1 MKKQHDKTWNNII
14 RMGLIGLMMAISGL
28 PLKAEPG
35 GEAAP
40 KGGVIRGYVY
50 DAKTSQPIEY
60 ATIAIFQ
67 HNQTAPVTGT
77 ISENNG
83 RFRITGLADGVF
95 DIEVTFMGYQS
106 RKYQKI
112 EINKDQST
120 IDLGQVKMN
129 PSTENIQQ
137 VDVVATRNS
146 VEYKIDKKVVAVSK
160 QLSSASMSAVE
171 VLENVPSV
179 KVDLEGNVSLR
190 GSTSF
195 TVLIDGRPTILDASD
210 ALKQIPASSIENIEI
225 ITNPSV
231 KYAPDGTA
239 GIINIIMKKNRMQG
253 IQGQVS
259 ANVGLDN
266 KYGTDLLLNMR
277 RNKFNFTV
285 GANIDKK
292 EFPGTDY
299 SNRTSQSN
307 NKQYNVI
314 SDGSRIFSRNTR
326 SIRLGVDYD
335 LTEKDVVTL
344 NTRIGKNAFNRGA
357 DLQYTE
363 QTNQEEPFISWS
375 NQEMK
380 REMQFYSL
388 NGSWQHNFD
397 KKGHNLIT
405 MVDWAQR
412 KADGG
417 NQSFQRDAALA
428 TISSTQNID
437 DVTDKRAEVK
447 IDYTKPFSQ
456 ESRFE
461 AGFQGRFN
469 TKETSTDLY
478 LNDTFNEQFSNSA
491 DFERNIYSLYASYS
505 GKINNLGYQTGLRS
519 EMEDRTITVRETNTD
534 YNTDRWDFFPTVH
547 LSYQLPKDHQ
557 LMASYTRRT
566 SRIWDWILFPY
577 LQYVDAYNVRVGDPS
592 LTPSLIDSWEAG
604 YIKQFKNAQFS
615 TEVYHRVTHD
625 KIDFILDSY
634 ENNVAIQ
641 LPKNIGKDY
650 STGVEANLNFKV
662 KKIWEP
668 TIMASIYRYKVD
680 SYSTGQKKTRE
691 SNNWDLR
698 LNNNFQLYKNI
709 TLQANGSY
717 SSPTVNSQ
725 GTTEDYYSID
735 GALRMEFLQR
745 KLSAIVQVRD
755 IFQTSIRKSTIDTE
769 TIQAYT
775 KSYNK
780 APMVSLT
787 VTYRINNFKP
797 SRQSRQGGGE
807 DMDGE
812 GF

>member
-1 MKKQHDKTWNNII
+1 MKGQHNKHLNTAL
-14 RMGLIGLMMAISGL
+14 RMWIIGLMISL
-28 PLKAEPG
+28 SVFQTQAAPG
-35 GEAAP
+35 EEAAP
-40 KGGVIRGYVY
+40 KGGVIKGHVF
-50 DAKTSQPIEY
+50 DAKTTLPIEY
-60 ATIAIFQ
+60 ATIAVFQ
-67 HNQTAPVTGT
+67 HNQTTPLTGT
-77 ISENNG
+77 ITENGG
-83 RFRITGLADGVF
+83 RFRIAGLDEGIF
-95 DIEVTFMGYQS
+95 DIEITFMGYKS
-106 RKYQKI
+106 RKYEKI
-112 EINKDQST
+112 EINKTQST
-120 IDLGQVKMN
+120 IDLGEIKIS
-129 PSTENIQQ
+129 PTSESIQQ
-137 VDVVATRNS
+137 VDVVATRNT
-146 VEYKIDKKVVAVSK
+146 VEYKIDKKVVTVSK
-160 QLSSASMSAVE
+160 QLSAASMSAVE

-195 TVLIDGRPTILDASD
+195 TVLIDGRPTILEASD

-239 GIINIIMKKNRMQG
+239 GIINIIMKKNRMEG
-253 IQGQVS
+253 IQGQIS

-277 RNKFNFTV
+277 RNKFNFTL
-285 GANIDKK
+285 GANLDNK

-299 SNRTSQSN
+299 SNRTTLSN
-307 NKQYNVI
+307 GNQYNVI
-314 SDGSRIFSRNTR
+314 SDGDRNFIR
-326 SIRLGVDYD
+326 ESKGIRLGVDYD
-335 LTEKDVVTL
+335 LTEKDVVSL
-344 NTRIGKNAFNRGA
+344 STRIGQYGFNHES

-363 QTNQEEPFISWS
+363 QTNQEAPTTSWS
-375 NQEMK
+375 EQEMERK
-380 REMQFYSL
+380 MKFYSL

-397 KKGHNLIT
+397 KKGHNIIT
-405 MVDWAQR
+405 MFDLAQR
-412 KADGG
+412 QADGG
-417 NQSFQRDAALA
+417 NKSFQSNQAREVIA
-428 TISSTQNID
+428 STQNID
-437 DVTDKRAEVK
+437 DATDNRLEIK
-447 IDYTKPFSQ
+447 IDYTRPFNQ
-456 ESRFE
+456 DSRFE

-478 LNDTFNEQFSNSA
+478 LDEVFTPDFSNSA
-491 DFERNIYSLYASYS
+491 DFESGIYSLYASYS
-505 GKINNLGYQTGLRS
+505 GKINNLGYQTGLRT
-519 EMEDRTITVRETNTD
+519 EMEDRTIKVLETNTE
-534 YNTDRWDFFPTVH
+534 YNTNRWDFFPTIH

-566 SRIWDWILFPY
+566 SRLRDWLLFPY
-577 LQYVDAYNVRVGDPS
+577 LQYVDAYNVRMGDPT

-615 TEVYHRVTHD
+615 TEFYHRVTHD
-625 KIDFILDSY
+625 KIDYILESY
-634 ENNVAIQ
+634 ENNIAIQ
-641 LPKNIGKDY
+641 KPKNIGKDY
-650 STGVEANLNFKV
+650 ATGVEANLNFKV
-662 KKIWEP
+662 KKVWEP
-668 TIMASIYRYKVD
+668 TIMASIYHYKVD

-698 LNNNFQLYKNI
+698 LNNNFLLYKNI
-709 TLQANGSY
+709 TLQANASY

-735 GALRMEFLQR
+735 GALRMEFMQR

-769 TIQAYT
+769 TVQAFT
-775 KSYNK
+775 KSYHK

-807 DMDGE
+807 DMDVE

>member
-1 MKKQHDKTWNNII
+1 MKQHNKKWNNII

-40 KGGVIRGYVY
+40 KGGVIKGHVS
-50 DAKTSQPIEY
+50 DAKTTLPIEY
-60 ATIAIFQ
+60 ATIAVFQ
-67 HNQTAPVTGT
+67 HSQTAPLTGT
-77 ISENNG
+77 ITENSG
-83 RFRITGLADGVF
+83 RFRITGLTDGVF
-95 DIEVTFMGYQS
+95 DIEVTFMGYKS
-106 RKYQKI
+106 RKYENI
-112 EINKDQST
+112 EINKNQLT
-120 IDLGQVKMN
+120 IDLGEIKMS

-137 VDVVATRNS
+137 VDVVATRNN
-146 VEYKIDKKVVAVSK
+146 VEYKIDKKVVTVSK
-160 QLSSASMSAVE
+160 QLSAASMSAVE

-179 KVDLEGNVSLR
+179 KVDMEGNVSLR

-195 TVLIDGRPTILDASD
+195 TVLIDGRPTVLEASD

-239 GIINIIMKKNRMQG
+239 GIINIIMKKNRMEG
-253 IQGQVS
+253 IQGQIS

-277 RNKFNFTV
+277 RNKFNFTL
-285 GANIDKK
+285 GANIDQK

-299 SNRTSQSN
+299 SNRTTQSEG
-307 NKQYNVI
+307 KQYNVI
-314 SDGSRIFSRNTR
+314 SDGSRTFSRKSR
-326 SIRLGVDYD
+326 GIRLGADYD
-335 LTEKDVVTL
+335 LSEKDVVSL
-344 NTRIGKNAFNRGA
+344 NTRLGKFSMIHGS
-357 DLQYTE
+357 DLKYIE
-363 QTNQEEPFISWS
+363 QENQEEPTTSWS
-375 NQEMK
+375 DQEMV
-380 REMQFYSL
+380 REMAFYSL

-397 KKGHNLIT
+397 KKGHNIIT

-417 NQSFQRDAALA
+417 NESSQRDAAYE
-428 TISSTQNID
+428 TVGSTRNID
-437 DVTDKRAEVK
+437 DATDNSTEIK

-456 ESRFE
+456 DSRFE
-461 AGFQGRFN
+461 AGLQGRFN
-469 TKETSTDLY
+469 TKETSTNLF
-478 LNDTFNEQFSNSA
+478 LNEVFTPDFSNSA
-491 DFERNIYSLYASYS
+491 DFAQNIYSLYASYS
-505 GKINNLGYQTGLRS
+505 GKIKNLGYQTGLRA
-519 EMEDRTITVRETNTD
+519 EMLDRTITVLETNTD
-534 YNTDRWDFFPTVH
+534 YTANRWDFFPTVH
-547 LSYQLPKDHQ
+547 LSYQLPKEHQ

-566 SRIWDWILFPY
+566 SRMRDWLLFPY
-577 LQYVDAYNVRVGDPS
+577 LQYVDAYNVRMGDPT

-625 KIDFILDSY
+625 KIDYILDSY
-634 ENNVAIQ
+634 ENNIAIQ
-641 LPKNIGKDY
+641 KPKNIGKDY

-662 KKIWEP
+662 KKVWEP
-668 TIMASIYRYKVD
+668 TIMASIYHYKVD
-680 SYSTGQKKTRE
+680 IYSTGKKKTRE

-698 LNNNFQLYKNI
+698 MNNNFQLYKNI
-709 TLQANGSY
+709 TLQANASY

-745 KLSAIVQVRD
+745 KLSAVVQVRD

-769 TIQAYT
+769 TIQAFT
-775 KSYNK
+775 KSYHK

-797 SRQSRQGGGE
+797 SRQSRQGAGE
-807 DMDGE
+807 DMEGE